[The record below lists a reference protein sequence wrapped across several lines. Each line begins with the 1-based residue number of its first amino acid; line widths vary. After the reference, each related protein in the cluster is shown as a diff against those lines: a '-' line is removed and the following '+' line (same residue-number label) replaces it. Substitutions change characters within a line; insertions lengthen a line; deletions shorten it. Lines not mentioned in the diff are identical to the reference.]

1 MTLYDLHY
9 RETSMENNSSRCAS
23 TDRTQVNTVC
33 LMQGA
38 MPAAPGEMGLDRM
51 YAENNGIAVGDTVTD
66 TNGQTWTVTGYVARR
81 ITAACLRIIRTQ
93 CSTPSSSVAIVTQGG
108 VRCPARTADLE
119 LRLAVRHHPG
129 GRPRREGRSHRLYES
144 RQQNHSVPAGF
155 CAQ

>member
-1 MTLYDLHY
+1 
-9 RETSMENNSSRCAS
+9 MENGS
-23 TDRTQVNTVC
+23 TLRIYPDRTQVNTVC

-66 TNGQTWTVTGYVARR
+66 TNGQTWTVTGYVALPDYS
-81 ITAACLRIIRTQ
+81 CLFKDNTDTMFDAIKFG
-93 CSTPSSSVAIVTQGG
+93 VAS

-119 LRLAVRHHPG
+119 LRLAVRHRPG

-144 RQQNHSVPAGF
+144 RQQNGVPAGF
-155 CAQ
+155 CARV